1 MDAVIVLIRV
11 SINHSLFKLKHRFNV
26 KALERISVAVY
37 VRSPNAKKNTVNVL
51 MLAFHV
57 PRHVNVKIAQIIF
70 SLLQKV
76 TKTERKNSSLE

>member
-11 SINHSLFKLKHRFNV
+11 SINHSLVKLKHRFNV
-26 KALERISVAVY
+26 KVLERISVAVY
-37 VRSPNAKKNTVNVL
+37 VKSPNAKKNTVNVL

>member
-11 SINHSLFKLKHRFNV
+11 SINHSLVKLKHRFNV
-26 KALERISVAVY
+26 KVLERISVAVY
-37 VRSPNAKKNTVNVL
+37 VKSHKAKKNTVNVL

-57 PRHVNVKIAQIIF
+57 PKHVNVKIAQIIF